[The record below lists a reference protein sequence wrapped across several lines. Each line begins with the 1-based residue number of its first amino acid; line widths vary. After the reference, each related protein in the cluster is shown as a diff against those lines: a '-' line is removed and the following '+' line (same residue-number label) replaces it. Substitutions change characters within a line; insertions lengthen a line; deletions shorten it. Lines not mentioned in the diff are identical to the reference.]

1 MDDYLSLPDNEKN
14 ELYGYKIN
22 GEVSSIAVKPI
33 GWGTYFG
40 WNVGGNHK
48 FVSYDDTVLINCD
61 QMFCV
66 ECHTAF
72 SWQTGAVVNGVIHN
86 PHYYEFLR
94 NQGNG
99 TAPRNAGD
107 VPCGG
112 VPYYTHLS
120 HAIRL
125 LSAPTQRAVMR
136 IHRLTA
142 EITDQRIQM
151 YQGAFNMNDNG
162 DLGVLYLM
170 KEITKEA
177 MQTELAKRELKR
189 NKHLAIRAVLEMFVN
204 TSTMMLNNMINVQPT
219 CDADFE
225 NTMLEYTNLRKYV
238 NESLMNVSKMK
249 SCSVPQIGDAW
260 EWKQFNKVLPARRAP
275 ALAPEQAAS

>member
-1 MDDYLSLPDNEKN
+1 
-14 ELYGYKIN
+14 
-22 GEVSSIAVKPI
+22 
-33 GWGTYFG
+33 
-40 WNVGGNHK
+40 
-48 FVSYDDTVLINCD
+48 
-61 QMFCV
+61 MFCV

-112 VPYYTHLS
+112 VPYYTHLTQALRS
-120 HAIRL
+120 
-125 LSAPTQRAVMR
+125 LSATTQRIVMR

-204 TSTMMLNNMINVQPT
+204 TSTMMLNNMINEQPT
-219 CDADFE
+219 GDATFQ
-225 NTMLEYTNLRKYV
+225 NTLLEYTNLRKYV
-238 NESLMNVSKMK
+238 NESLMTVSKMK
-249 SCSVPQIGDAW
+249 SCSVPQIGDGW
-260 EWKQFNKVLPARRAP
+260 EWKQFNKVPSRRSAGTATDTTA
-275 ALAPEQAAS
+275 ALANATTATATAATAATATATATEDTDE